1 MKCPNCT
8 ADLTVGQRDGV
19 DADYCAD
26 CQGLWLSPRELDAL
40 EDEVFDIGD
49 DEKGLLVFSSI
60 SSARKCP
67 QCGDGL
73 RTFSYRLHDI
83 HLDYCLQ
90 GHGYW
95 LDANEDKR
103 VLELMQAE
111 EEAGLKRH
119 RHAEAQRA
127 SLLRQ
132 MQTSAFARKL
142 AQLFR

>member
-8 ADLTVGQRDGV
+8 AELVTEKRDGV
-19 DADYCAD
+19 DADYCST
-26 CQGLWLSPRELDAL
+26 CEGIWLTPCELDAL

-67 QCGDGL
+67 QCSDSL

-95 LDANEDKR
+95 LDADEDKR
-103 VLELMQAE
+103 VLALMKAE
-111 EEAGLKRH
+111 QVAGLKR
-119 RHAEAQRA
+119 RAALLGQIRTPSFAQR
-127 SLLRQ
+127 
-132 MQTSAFARKL
+132 L
-142 AQLFR
+142 ADLFR